1 MATAVPMSQAAGS
14 TLKQRLARAE
24 RMNRLKSQALILPL
38 LAFLVLTFLV
48 PIAALLYKSVSNPEV
63 VRSLPL
69 TVEAISAWD
78 GKSLPADAVYKALS
92 QDLAEAR
99 RNQTIGDLS
108 KRLNMELAGYRSL
121 MAKTARK
128 LPFKEEPAS
137 YKDAMEQLDE
147 RWGDPAYWQVIR
159 RNASSYTPYYLLA
172 ALDHRIDDLGEV
184 ARATPDQAIYLDI
197 FARTFWMGAV
207 ITVICLLLAYPL
219 AYLLANL
226 PTRKSNLLMI
236 LVLLPF
242 WTSILVRVAAWIVLL
257 QSGGLING
265 ALLKLGLIDQ
275 PLQLVFNRT
284 GVYIAMV
291 HIMLPFMILPI
302 YSVMKGISPSYMRAA
317 ISLGCHPF
325 ASFWR
330 VYFPQTVA
338 GVGAG
343 CLLVFI
349 LSIGYYITPA
359 LLGSPNDQM
368 VSYFVA
374 FYTNSTIN
382 WGMATALGGLLL
394 LATLVLYVVY
404 SWLVGA
410 SRLRLGWRAF
420 REGQP
425 IPLCLRKKG
434 CPEGGERGIRTKHI
448 GERVMLSPYMS
459 PVERL
464 WFYSLRILCGLVLLF
479 LVLPVLVIVPLS
491 FNSGTFLV
499 YPLQGFSLRWYADFF
514 QSAEW
519 MRSLTNSMIVA
530 PAATLLAMVFGTLA
544 AIGLT
549 RGEFRGKALVM
560 SLMISPMVVPVV
572 IIGVASYLFFAPLG
586 LGNSYLSLIVVHAV
600 LGVPF
605 VIITVSATLQGFNY
619 NLVRAAASLGAPP
632 LTTFFRVT
640 LPLIA
645 PGVISGALFAF
656 ATSFDEVVVTL
667 FLAGPEQATLPRQMF
682 SGIRENLSPTIAAA
696 ATLLIGFSV
705 LLLLTLEWLRGR
717 SEKMRTAQPGG

>member
-1 MATAVPMSQAAGS
+1 MATAVPMSQATGS

-99 RNQTIGDLS
+99 RNQTIGVSPTPEHGTGRLS
-108 KRLNMELAGYRSL
+108 QPDGEDRAQAAVRG
-121 MAKTARK
+121 ARF
-128 LPFKEEPAS
+128 LQGRHGA
-137 YKDAMEQLDE
+137 ARRALG
-147 RWGDPAYWQVIR
+147 RPAYWQVIR

-184 ARATPDQAIYLDI
+184 ARHPGPGHLPGHLR
-197 FARTFWMGAV
+197 RTFWMGAV

-410 SRLRLGWRAF
+410 SRLRLG
-420 REGQP
+420 
-425 IPLCLRKKG
+425 
-434 CPEGGERGIRTKHI
+434 
-448 GERVMLSPYMS
+448 
-459 PVERL
+459 
-464 WFYSLRILCGLVLLF
+464 
-479 LVLPVLVIVPLS
+479 
-491 FNSGTFLV
+491 
-499 YPLQGFSLRWYADFF
+499 
-514 QSAEW
+514 
-519 MRSLTNSMIVA
+519 
-530 PAATLLAMVFGTLA
+530 
-544 AIGLT
+544 
-549 RGEFRGKALVM
+549 
-560 SLMISPMVVPVV
+560 
-572 IIGVASYLFFAPLG
+572 
-586 LGNSYLSLIVVHAV
+586 
-600 LGVPF
+600 
-605 VIITVSATLQGFNY
+605 
-619 NLVRAAASLGAPP
+619 
-632 LTTFFRVT
+632 
-640 LPLIA
+640 
-645 PGVISGALFAF
+645 
-656 ATSFDEVVVTL
+656 
-667 FLAGPEQATLPRQMF
+667 
-682 SGIRENLSPTIAAA
+682 
-696 ATLLIGFSV
+696 
-705 LLLLTLEWLRGR
+705 
-717 SEKMRTAQPGG
+717 

>member
-1 MATAVPMSQAAGS
+1 MAIAVPLTEATGP

-38 LAFLVLTFLV
+38 LIFLLLTFLV
-48 PIAALLYKSVSNPEV
+48 PMGALLYRSLSNPEV
-63 VRSLPL
+63 VGALPR
-69 TVEAISAWD
+69 TVEAIVSWD
-78 GKSLPADAVYKALS
+78 GKALPDEPVYQALAA
-92 QDLAEAR
+92 DLAEAR

-121 MAKTARK
+121 MAKTARA
-128 LPFKEEPAS
+128 LPLKSEPAS
-137 YKDAMEQLDE
+137 YKDALETLDE
-147 RWGDPAYWQVIR
+147 RWGDPAYWQAIR
-159 RNASSYTPYYLLA
+159 RNASSLTPFYLLA
-172 ALDHRIDDLGEV
+172 AVDHRIDDLGEL
-184 ARATPDQAIYLDI
+184 APATPDQAIYLDI

-207 ITVICLLLAYPL
+207 ITALCLALAYPL

-226 PTRKSNLLMI
+226 PTRTSNLLMI

-302 YSVMKGISPSYMRAA
+302 YSVMKGISPTYMRAA

-338 GVGAG
+338 GIGAG

-374 FYTNSTIN
+374 FFTNSTIN

-394 LATLVLYVVY
+394 FATLILYVVY

-410 SRLRLGWRAF
+410 GRLRLG
-420 REGQP
+420 
-425 IPLCLRKKG
+425 
-434 CPEGGERGIRTKHI
+434 
-448 GERVMLSPYMS
+448 
-459 PVERL
+459 
-464 WFYSLRILCGLVLLF
+464 
-479 LVLPVLVIVPLS
+479 
-491 FNSGTFLV
+491 
-499 YPLQGFSLRWYADFF
+499 
-514 QSAEW
+514 
-519 MRSLTNSMIVA
+519 
-530 PAATLLAMVFGTLA
+530 
-544 AIGLT
+544 
-549 RGEFRGKALVM
+549 
-560 SLMISPMVVPVV
+560 
-572 IIGVASYLFFAPLG
+572 
-586 LGNSYLSLIVVHAV
+586 
-600 LGVPF
+600 
-605 VIITVSATLQGFNY
+605 
-619 NLVRAAASLGAPP
+619 
-632 LTTFFRVT
+632 
-640 LPLIA
+640 
-645 PGVISGALFAF
+645 
-656 ATSFDEVVVTL
+656 
-667 FLAGPEQATLPRQMF
+667 
-682 SGIRENLSPTIAAA
+682 
-696 ATLLIGFSV
+696 
-705 LLLLTLEWLRGR
+705 
-717 SEKMRTAQPGG
+717 